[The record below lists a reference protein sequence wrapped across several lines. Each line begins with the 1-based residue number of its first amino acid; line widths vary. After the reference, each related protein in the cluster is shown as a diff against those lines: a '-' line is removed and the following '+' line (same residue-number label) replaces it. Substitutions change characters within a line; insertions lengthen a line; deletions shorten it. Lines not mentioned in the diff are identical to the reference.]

1 MRAHAGWAGGRCPF
15 PPPHTLTQHLLCAAR
30 AGTEQT
36 RQPSAVLEFT
46 PWPGGPRK
54 DRGGA
59 GLPGEGKGAHTI
71 DGGLPPVETA
81 RPPPPDWTCPCLDG
95 QWQGRGAQVGLASGW
110 RTPRGAAGGRAE
122 GKAGPLT
129 LLPAPPPS
137 SAISSILGTWLDQY
151 SEDFCQPP
159 DWSVSHLEA
168 AGGEGR
174 TLKTA
179 GQVCDAS
186 GPAAGRC
193 LLRANSGDRQ
203 EAGQRGRLLPL
214 LD

>member
-1 MRAHAGWAGGRCPF
+1 MFLRIVSVGRGDPQAPRRQYGSHGCRSWGRGAMRAHAGWAGGRCPF

-129 LLPAPPPS
+129 LLPAPRLVCVPS
-137 SAISSILGTWLDQY
+137 GSS
-151 SEDFCQPP
+151 
-159 DWSVSHLEA
+159 
-168 AGGEGR
+168 
-174 TLKTA
+174 
-179 GQVCDAS
+179 
-186 GPAAGRC
+186 
-193 LLRANSGDRQ
+193 
-203 EAGQRGRLLPL
+203 RG
-214 LD
+214 